1 MAVLLYKYLHFVV
14 NTKTEIGLTVNIN
27 YNTDDSIMM
36 LMMILL
42 ILDPN
47 L

>member
-1 MAVLLYKYLHFVV
+1 MLLYKYLNFVV

-27 YNTDDSIMM
+27 YNTDDSIMI
-36 LMMILL
+36 LMMIL